1 MNSTFRGFT
10 LLELMIA
17 VVVIGVLAAIALP
30 FYQDYQGR
38 AQVGAALAE
47 IRPGVTAYELLVQE
61 GKASD
66 AYTLE
71 SLGLKSPTERC
82 SNISVSVVNVDG
94 SAQPAISCTMKG
106 NPKVN
111 GRIIRYDRLSNGKWE
126 CKANTDEK
134 FYLPY
139 GCTELP

>member
-1 MNSTFRGFT
+1 EYAAWLRSFVQCFPALEQALKESVRFEEFSTTSGNI
-10 LLELMIA
+10 MIWD
-17 VVVIGVLAAIALP
+17 L
-30 FYQDYQGR
+30 
-38 AQVGAALAE
+38 
-47 IRPGVTAYELLVQE
+47 T
-61 GKASD
+61 ASD

-94 SAQPAISCTMKG
+94 SAQPVISCTMKG